1 MATSSSQDLSGM
13 SGVWLRVWML
23 NSFVL
28 SLSTTVR
35 ATRDSRREAA
45 QTFSASVRIRSSVSE
60 RGMSCSKVSSAE
72 MDLVGLF
79 GVTGW

>member
-1 MATSSSQDLSGM
+1 MATSSSQELGGM
-13 SGVWLRVWML
+13 SGVWRRVWML

-35 ATRDSRREAA
+35 AARDSRREAS
-45 QTFSASVRIRSSVSE
+45 QTFSASLRIGSSVSE

-72 MDLVGLF
+72 MDFVGLF
-79 GVTGW
+79 GRTG